1 MSTNQENK
9 TGSAMRALAIGP
21 RELLSGLAAF
31 GVEVRHATSAEEV
44 LESVKTVR
52 AEQTENPYALIFITE
67 SIVKEMSE
75 AEYGTV
81 MGDDLPVVLT
91 IPDLN
96 SEPNAGL
103 EKLASLTKRAVGVDI
118 FSK

>member
-1 MSTNQENK
+1 MTDTQ
-9 TGSAMRALAIGP
+9 TMHALAIGP

-31 GVEVRHATSAEEV
+31 GVEIRHAVNKDDV
-44 LESVKTVR
+44 LEAVNTVR
-52 AEQTENPYALIFITE
+52 AEQSTNPYALIFITE
-67 SIVKEMSE
+67 SIVKTMNE
-75 AEYGTV
+75 AEYAAV

-96 SEPNAGL
+96 SEPDAGL